1 MKLSEKTVSIL
12 KNFSTINQGI
22 QIKPGN
28 EIRTVS
34 KLMNVLAKATVPDTF
49 TDEVVIYDLNQF
61 LGAVTSL
68 SNPDISVISKGAD
81 SKKAVIQSGDI
92 KVVYGLSNESMI
104 VAAPSKDLKVENAE
118 VKFTL
123 TESSVNSIL
132 KFAGILGLENIVAVG
147 DGKNVSFASMNTKDD
162 DTNSTSIV
170 VGTTDKTFRF
180 IFNTENFKMLPGNY
194 EVSITAKG
202 LSHFKNTKDPVEY
215 WIATEAGSKYGE

>member
-34 KLMNVLAKATVPDTF
+34 KQRNVLAKATVPDSF
-49 TDEVVIYDLNQF
+49 TDEIIVYDLNQF
-61 LGAVTSL
+61 LGVITSL
-68 SNPDISVISKGAD
+68 DSPDISVISKD
-81 SKKAVIQSGDI
+81 EESKKAVVKSGDI
-92 KVVYGLSNESMI
+92 KVVYGLSSENLI

-118 VKFTL
+118 VNFTL
-123 TESSVNSIL
+123 SESNVNSIL

-147 DGKNVSFASMNTKDD
+147 DGKNVSFSSMNTKDN
-162 DTNSTSIV
+162 DTNTTSIV
-170 VGTTDKTFRF
+170 VGTTDKKFKF
-180 IFNTENFKMLPGNY
+180 IFNTENFKMIPGTY
-194 EVSITAKG
+194 DVSINAKG
-202 LSHFKNTKDPVEY
+202 LSHFKNTKDNVEY

>member
-1 MKLSEKTVSIL
+1 MSIL

-34 KLMNVLAKATVPDTF
+34 KLRNVLAKATVPDTF

-68 SNPDISVISKGAD
+68 SNPDISVVSKGAD

-104 VAAPSKDLKVENAE
+104 VAAPAKDLKVENAE

>member
-1 MKLSEKTVSIL
+1 MSIL

-34 KLMNVLAKATVPDTF
+34 KLRNVLAKATVPDTF

-104 VAAPSKDLKVENAE
+104 VAAPAKDLKVENAE

>member
-34 KLMNVLAKATVPDTF
+34 KQRNVLAKATVPDSF
-49 TDEVVIYDLNQF
+49 TDEIILYDLNQF
-61 LGAVTSL
+61 LGVITSL
-68 SNPDISVISKGAD
+68 DNPDISVISKD
-81 SKKAVIQSGDI
+81 EESKKAVVKSGDI
-92 KVVYGLSNESMI
+92 KVVYGLSSENLI
-104 VAAPSKDLKVENAE
+104 VAPPVKDLKVENAE
-118 VKFTL
+118 VNFTL
-123 TESSVNSIL
+123 SESNVNSIL

-147 DGKNVSFASMNTKDD
+147 DGKNVSFSSMNTKDN
-162 DTNSTSIV
+162 DTNTTSIV
-170 VGTTDKTFRF
+170 VGPTDKKFKF
-180 IFNTENFKMLPGNY
+180 IFNTENFKMIPGTY
-194 EVSITAKG
+194 DVSINAKG

>member
-34 KLMNVLAKATVPDTF
+34 KLRNVLAKATVPDTF

-68 SNPDISVISKGAD
+68 SNPDISVVSKGAD

-104 VAAPSKDLKVENAE
+104 VAAPAKDLKVENAE

>member
-34 KLMNVLAKATVPDTF
+34 KLRNVLAKATVPDTF

-104 VAAPSKDLKVENAE
+104 VAAPAKDLKVENAE